1 MTMVV
6 FYHCICCYGIWQG
19 TFVFSGVYIDIWMRI
34 AVYLNYLHVPTFFFI
49 SGYLF
54 IYQGFTSKTG
64 GGGKLSLRYF
74 IKKKAVKI
82 LLPYIV
88 VGSFLCILQHREFVQ
103 LPKGISHLW
112 FLLTIFECYFFFY
125 IIKGLFTERNSI
137 YILVISILFLYAYY
151 IHPFHFFNIGLFIK
165 YAPYYAIGMS
175 LCKTNFLKNQQIQKY
190 SKYLFFIICLCYL
203 SWFYLNGSHG
213 IALLIALAL
222 IIVTFTLME
231 SQRINNI
238 PSVIQSLDKC
248 SMGIYITHHIVIQ
261 EMNKISIIEPFL
273 QTHYYLYPFLQ
284 FCFVL
289 PLSWIIVFTLQKY
302 TFSKYII
309 G

>member
-1 MTMVV
+1 M
-6 FYHCICCYGIWQG
+6 
-19 TFVFSGVYIDIWMRI
+19 
-34 AVYLNYLHVPTFFFI
+34 
-49 SGYLF
+49 
-54 IYQGFTSKTG
+54 
-64 GGGKLSLRYF
+64 
-74 IKKKAVKI
+74 
-82 LLPYIV
+82 
-88 VGSFLCILQHREFVQ
+88 
-103 LPKGISHLW
+103 
-112 FLLTIFECYFFFY
+112 LTI
-125 IIKGLFTERNSI
+125 SI
-137 YILVISILFLYAYY
+137 HFI
-151 IHPFHFFNIGLFIK
+151 FFNIGLFIK